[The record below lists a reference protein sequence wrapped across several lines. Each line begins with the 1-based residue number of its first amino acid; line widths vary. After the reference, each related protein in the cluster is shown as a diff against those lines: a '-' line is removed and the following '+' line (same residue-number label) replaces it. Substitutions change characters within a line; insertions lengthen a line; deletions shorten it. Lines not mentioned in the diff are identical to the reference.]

1 MAAANGHEL
10 IIKLLLDKGAGVTI
24 ANQEGNTALHWACVA
39 GSLPA
44 VSLLME
50 AGASASTLN
59 THDQTPVDEAL
70 VRHLQDIVDTINQ
83 YNAPSKEG
91 PNIIIEEEEGEG
103 EGVEGDGGEMVVK
116 DEEEDV
122 TQ

>member
-1 MAAANGHEL
+1 MAAANGHEP
-10 IIKLLLDKGAGVTI
+10 IIKHLLDSGAGVNI

-50 AGASASTLN
+50 AGASASALN

-70 VRHLQDIVDTINQ
+70 VRHRQDIVDTINQ

-91 PNIIIEEEEGEG
+91 PDIIIEEEGEG
-103 EGVEGDGGEMVVK
+103 EGVAGDGGEMVVK